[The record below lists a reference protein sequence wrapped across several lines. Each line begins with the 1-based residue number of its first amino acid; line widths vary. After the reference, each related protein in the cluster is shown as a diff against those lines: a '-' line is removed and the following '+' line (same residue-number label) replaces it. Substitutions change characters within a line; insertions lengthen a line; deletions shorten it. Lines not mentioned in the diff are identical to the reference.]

1 MKLEIDNPQNDF
13 LYYQTIFTFQSS
25 FTIQK
30 NPTCFI
36 FLLNALPIPN
46 AWQPLLT
53 IFVVLLFPEYHILV
67 NRIIPYVA
75 FSDWLFFS
83 VNNMHLRLL
92 YGFSWSFHICLKSLV
107 FSYFLVHCKF
117 IYISSSQLWNC
128 SFSQGAQWN
137 GV

>member
-75 FSDWLFFS
+75 FSD
-83 VNNMHLRLL
+83 
-92 YGFSWSFHICLKSLV
+92 
-107 FSYFLVHCKF
+107 
-117 IYISSSQLWNC
+117 
-128 SFSQGAQWN
+128 
-137 GV
+137 